1 MKPFTFSCRTCLNF
15 KINTHSCWFRGACRL
30 LPDFYK
36 LSTRKC
42 FLYLSYDVWLLNQV
56 PPCFYFDW
64 SVVIFFIFMRLF
76 LFFSFL
82 FHSWHMYVS
91 IISEAFYVG
100 SASYTDHTKPL
111 SNAWNHNKAHKD
123 RIQYNHPSQP
133 SRASF
138 AVFCLHFLKPH
149 FGNATTGV
157 CCLAFALQSVVG
169 VHSLS
174 NVTAGEKDLIR
185 LHGSHS

>member
-1 MKPFTFSCRTCLNF
+1 MYSVPELWHLTTQPSATMFLFLLICSYFLHIYETFSF
-15 KINTHSCWFRGACRL
+15 F
-30 LPDFYK
+30 
-36 LSTRKC
+36 
-42 FLYLSYDVWLLNQV
+42 FL
-56 PPCFYFDW
+56 C
-64 SVVIFFIFMRLF
+64 
-76 LFFSFL
+76 

-111 SNAWNHNKAHKD
+111 SNAWNHIKAHKY
-123 RIQYNHPSQP
+123 IISFNHPSQS

-157 CCLAFALQSVVG
+157 CCLAFALQCVVG